1 MDSLTDL
8 VLDLTQQIS
17 INAASGDVW
26 KTLVHRMSAGSCTSE
41 GTPMPLV
48 LEEWPGGRWF
58 RDLGQNQGHLWG
70 LVQVIK
76 PPALLEIQ
84 GPLFM
89 SYAVTGH
96 VQFRVVPSAEGCS
109 LTIRHQAVGMIDA
122 EHRAGVS
129 MGWQAMLD
137 NVKSASES

>member
-1 MDSLTDL
+1 MTTLNDM
-8 VLDLTQQIS
+8 VLDLTQQIDIS
-17 INAASGDVW
+17 AAPGEVW
-26 KTLVHRMSAGSCTSE
+26 KNLLQRMGPDSCTPDGS
-41 GTPMPLV
+41 PMPLV

-76 PPALLEIQ
+76 PPTLLEIQ

-96 VQFRVVPSAEGCS
+96 VRFRVSQTAAGCS
-109 LTIRHQAVGMIDA
+109 LTIRHQALGMIDVD
-122 EHRAGVS
+122 HRAGVTG
-129 MGWQAMLD
+129 GWQAMLD
-137 NVKSASES
+137 SIKSASES